1 MSAAHGRRRALRSTV
16 VGLLA
21 ALAVWLVTAASPAAA
36 AVAPGFDLFE
46 TDPGATAFAFNDE
59 FTIPAGFFGQGSR
72 PFSGVVRFG
81 GDPLTRFQGKKTGDA
96 DTVVQRPQA
105 AGVSPGTSAT
115 VPVQLVAL
123 SLVSIQPIQVSFD
136 NGSSQLFDVSVHL
149 SPNRPS
155 QGSATVSQTSVNG
168 GTMSSGIQVFP
179 VFDFVP
185 QGGGPKRTI
194 DVGAL
199 PLSPASLQKITLNA
213 ANTPWRAG
221 CAPPALPIPGLNDG
235 FCPGFTPDEHKQL
248 SVEDAQAARHGIE
261 PVQPRVEHFK
271 CYDVAPRTRFRPRV
285 VQLRD
290 QFGAARAR
298 VLRPVNLCAPV
309 SKNNGPVDNQ
319 QAHLKCYAIR
329 TAAPRRQFVFT
340 RNQFGSEV
348 LRVGSA
354 QELCVPSVK
363 QLASSRK
370 PLRLNPAALTD
381 HFKCYSVSGRFK
393 STNVGLRDQFGRER
407 VRVLQPVR
415 LCNPVQKNGVP
426 IQHPVQHLV
435 CYSIRN
441 LGGRFR
447 PRLVRVRN
455 QFGTEIVAAVSPRTL
470 CVPSLKIPASLPLPQ
485 YPFVPP
491 PTFNGNCVGTLQH
504 AGPPNQLLVRLQCS
518 GTLDG
523 FTITFAGGLQVVNG
537 SSPAGFNCA
546 VATTSGPNDTW
557 SCSGHAEA
565 GALQQFGLQMSGN
578 VPPGSGAQ
586 GQASQQT
593 SQGTATTPLTY
604 NGPT

>member
-1 MSAAHGRRRALRSTV
+1 VSSISAKLAAVATV
-16 VGLLA
+16 V
-21 ALAVWLVTAASPAAA
+21 AVWLALPAAA
-36 AVAPGFDLFE
+36 AAIEPGFDLFE

-81 GDPLTRFQGKKTGDA
+81 GDPLKRFQGKKTGDA
-96 DTVVQRPQA
+96 DTIVQRPQA

-115 VPVQLVAL
+115 VPVELVAL
-123 SLVSIQPIQVSFD
+123 SLVSIQPIRVTFD
-136 NGSSQLFDVSVHL
+136 NGSSRLFDVSVHL

-155 QGSATVSQTSVNG
+155 QGSATVSETSANG
-168 GTMSSGIQVFP
+168 GTMSSGIVVFP
-179 VFDFVP
+179 IFTFVP

-194 DVGAL
+194 DVGTL
-199 PLSPASLQKITLNA
+199 PLSSASLQRITLHA
-213 ANTPWRAG
+213 TNTPWRAG

-261 PVQPRVEHFK
+261 PVQPRLEHFK
-271 CYDVAPRTRFRPRV
+271 CYSVSPRTPFRPRV

-290 QFGAARAR
+290 QFGAVGAR

-309 SKNNGPVDNQ
+309 RKNNEPVDNQ

-329 TAAPRRQFVFT
+329 TAASRPQFVFT

-363 QLASSRK
+363 QLASSRRR
-370 PLRLNPAALTD
+370 LRLNPATLTD
-381 HFKCYSVSGRFK
+381 HFECYSASGRFK
-393 STNVGLRDQFGRER
+393 STKVGLRDQFGSER
-407 VRVLQPVR
+407 VKVLQPVR

-435 CYSIRN
+435 CYSIKD

-447 PRLVRVRN
+447 ARLVRVRN

-470 CVPSLKIPASLPLPQ
+470 CVPSLKVPADLPLPQ

-491 PTFNGNCVGTLQH
+491 PTFNGNCAGALQY
-504 AGPPNQLLVRLQCS
+504 AGPPNQLQVRLQCS

-523 FTITFAGGLQVVNG
+523 FTITFSGGLQVVNG
-537 SSPAGFNCA
+537 SSPTGFNCA
-546 VATTSGPNDTW
+546 HATTSGPNDTW
-557 SCSGHAEA
+557 SCAGHAEA
-565 GALQQFGLQMSGN
+565 GALEQLGLQMSGN

-593 SQGTATTPLTY
+593 PQGTATATFTY
-604 NGPT
+604 NGPS

>member
-1 MSAAHGRRRALRSTV
+1 L
-16 VGLLA
+16 
-21 ALAVWLVTAASPAAA
+21 
-36 AVAPGFDLFE
+36 
-46 TDPGATAFAFNDE
+46 
-59 FTIPAGFFGQGSR
+59 
-72 PFSGVVRFG
+72 
-81 GDPLTRFQGKKTGDA
+81 
-96 DTVVQRPQA
+96 
-105 AGVSPGTSAT
+105 
-115 VPVQLVAL
+115 
-123 SLVSIQPIQVSFD
+123 
-136 NGSSQLFDVSVHL
+136 
-149 SPNRPS
+149 
-155 QGSATVSQTSVNG
+155 
-168 GTMSSGIQVFP
+168 
-179 VFDFVP
+179 
-185 QGGGPKRTI
+185 GGGPKRTI

-199 PLSPASLQKITLNA
+199 PLSPASVQKITVRA

-235 FCPGFTPDEHKQL
+235 FCPGFTPDEQKQL
-248 SVEDAQAARHGIE
+248 SVEDTQAARHGIE
-261 PVQPRVEHFK
+261 PVQPRLEHFK
-271 CYDVAPRTRFRPRV
+271 CYGISPRTRFRPRV
-285 VQLRD
+285 VRLRD

-309 SKNNGPVDNQ
+309 RKNNGPVDNQ

-370 PLRLNPAALTD
+370 RLRLNAATLTD

-393 STNVGLRDQFGRER
+393 SIRVGLSDQFGRER

-415 LCNPVQKNGVP
+415 LCNPVQKNAVP
-426 IQHPVQHLV
+426 IQHPIRHLV

-455 QFGTEIVAAVSPRTL
+455 QFGTEIVTAVSPRTL

-491 PTFNGNCVGTLQH
+491 PTFNGNCAGAMQY
-504 AGPPNQLLVRLQCS
+504 AGPPNQLVVRLQCS

-523 FTITFAGGLQVVNG
+523 FTITFSGGLQVVSG

-546 VATTSGPNDTW
+546 QATTSAQNDTW

-565 GALQQFGLQMSGN
+565 GTLQQFGLQMSGN
-578 VPPGSGAQ
+578 VPPGSGAR

-593 SQGTATTPLTY
+593 PQGLATSQLTY
-604 NGPT
+604 NGPF